1 MSSST
6 REDDSN
12 DEFESADEG
21 EPISPPITKPP
32 TPPLS
37 SDPILS
43 STNENPDQSI
53 SHKSPVTDG
62 WDDWNI
68 DDEQPN
74 ETPIKTSKS
83 LQQDSISSGS
93 SSPSKTGDSLSQIGS
108 DEDDQ
113 SQSSIQQYI
122 QRKKYRKKQND
133 LNLNLNKEDNKQNTQ
148 LSHSIQ
154 RHDEETSSSTTT
166 TTKHDVKDAHQI
178 LDQLAAQSPKHT
190 STWHNPWSN
199 FGSFLS
205 TAKQSVSTLTNTVS
219 EGLNAVIESVE
230 AGLGAPDPQ
239 QLAEMNRMAFKI
251 KGETSDSEDE
261 LQFLFKENFSL
272 EILYNCL
279 FLEPEASNIQTERN
293 DSVTNQDGWLNA
305 LSLEK
310 LTNTGM
316 KVVAGSLDVL
326 ETVGKKTF
334 DVINEADPA
343 LQGTRRLLRKQNQP
357 TLSE

>member
-21 EPISPPITKPP
+21 EPISPPIMKPP

-74 ETPIKTSKS
+74 ETPIKTSKP

-261 LQFLFKENFSL
+261 
-272 EILYNCL
+272 
-279 FLEPEASNIQTERN
+279 PEASNIQTERN

-357 TLSE
+357 TLSEILVKEFNLTLTF